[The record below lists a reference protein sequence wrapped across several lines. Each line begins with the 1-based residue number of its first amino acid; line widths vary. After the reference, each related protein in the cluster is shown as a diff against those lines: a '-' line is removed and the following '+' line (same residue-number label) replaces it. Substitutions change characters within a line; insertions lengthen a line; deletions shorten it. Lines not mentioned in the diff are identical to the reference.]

1 MKTDKI
7 EYVRDPRV
15 TWLQIT
21 WIFFP
26 LCVWKCSCVD
36 FHNTYV
42 HNIYSGCIGFIG
54 FKSVGAMP
62 TRNSQLLPV
71 HRVVAP
77 HTLNLRF

>member
-1 MKTDKI
+1 MAPNYLDFFHC
-7 EYVRDPRV
+7 VCGNA
-15 TWLQIT
+15 LML
-21 WIFFP
+21 IFTI
-26 LCVWKCSCVD
+26 LMCI
-36 FHNTYV
+36 Y
-42 HNIYSGCIGFIG
+42 IYSGCIGFIG